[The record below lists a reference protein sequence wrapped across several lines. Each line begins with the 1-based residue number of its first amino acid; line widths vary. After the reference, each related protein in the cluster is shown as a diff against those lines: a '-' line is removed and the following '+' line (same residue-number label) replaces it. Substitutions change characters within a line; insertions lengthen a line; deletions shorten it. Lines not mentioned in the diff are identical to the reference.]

1 MKTEPKTF
9 AVGSPLRIA
18 VAEALRRGPASRTV
32 GDSPT
37 AEAIAMKF
45 AADPVKEP
53 PEIWISGWDVVLD
66 RSALSNTPKPSPV
79 VVTTAPF
86 DANSG
91 PWSAMLA
98 PAPVSDSTRA
108 KETPP
113 TIGFGPPSA
122 SEPPDRETSAL
133 GVVLD
138 NVEFV
143 TWMSWNNVEMV
154 LFVAVSSGPASAAVE
169 GATSSPAGAPLRASA
184 SRNSEL
190 PDRASGPTLT
200 VALLSWMSGRSCV
213 VVSCA
218 HWWRDTTG
226 QHATPVVPKK
236 SLNPLEVVVMVEL
249 LAKIRDPARVT
260 DVGAENDVERRAL
273 KTVPARSAVES
284 TNDSRGDGVVLV
296 SVALSPRKIS
306 PKGFAGVLPV
316 AVGLPVWIVVRL
328 AESSGPERVID
339 GVGVPV
345 GVRNCRAVVT
355 WLLVPSLPTN
365 EKSGTA
371 VPVVVRPAPSAMANA
386 ARLASLAVNAVS
398 LANNREP
405 WSVRFAAPV
414 SRSSCDA
421 VSAAGVIGA
430 AVGRRPKLMKGF
442 GVALVRL
449 PPDMSSSGPPTLSTP
464 GGVTCRKGPLI
475 VTDAP
480 FSASRVPGTE
490 SLEPGSEPTVNA
502 SEFGSVPSTWAPPM
516 SETKGSPA
524 VAITSLPLKTPT
536 MRRATCREPPP
547 TSRSGPASATV
558 EAS

>member
-213 VVSCA
+213 VVSRA
-218 HWWRDTTG
+218 PWWRDTTG

-260 DVGAENDVERRAL
+260 DVGAESDVERRAL

-296 SVALSPRKIS
+296 SLALSPRKIN

-339 GVGVPV
+339 G
-345 GVRNCRAVVT
+345 A
-355 WLLVPSLPTN
+355 
-365 EKSGTA
+365 A

-386 ARLASLAVNAVS
+386 ARLASVAVNAVS

-430 AVGRRPKLMKGF
+430 VGGRPKLMKGF